1 MNPPLHLTPVILNY
15 LSSIGEQ
22 LGAINT
28 SYLQVP
34 RAELRKSNRI
44 RTIQASLAIEGNNL
58 TEEQVTAIL
67 ENKKV
72 LAPAKDIR
80 EVKNAI
86 AVYEKI
92 NDWKVFSFPSF
103 LKAHGLLMK
112 GLIPSAGKLR
122 TGGAGIIKAGGLAH
136 LAPPAKLL
144 GSLVRDLFSY
154 LKNGDHPLL
163 LKSCVFHYDI
173 EFIHP
178 FTDGNGRM
186 GRLWQTL
193 ILMKYNPVFAYLP
206 VESIIKKKQ
215 AAYYKALSNS
225 DKAGEC
231 SEFVEFMLGA
241 IAIALDEILEE
252 RQPVLTAQTRVELF
266 QQKVGEN
273 NFSRKNYLEQYKNI
287 SRATASRD
295 LRAAVEAGLLIIKG
309 DKRTARYR
317 FK

>member
-1 MNPPLHLTPVILNY
+1 MNPPLKITPAILNY

-28 SYLQVP
+28 SHLQVP
-34 RAELRKSNRI
+34 MAELRKSNRI

-58 TEEQVTAIL
+58 SEEQVTALL

-86 AVYEKI
+86 AVYEKL
-92 NDWKVFSFPSF
+92 NDWKVFSLPSF
-103 LKAHGLLMK
+103 LKAHAQLMK

-144 GSLVRDLFSY
+144 KPLVGNLFSY

-163 LKSCVFHYDI
+163 LKSCVFHYEV

-178 FTDGNGRM
+178 FVDGNGRV

-193 ILMKYNPVFAYLP
+193 ILMKYNPVFAYLS

-215 AAYYKALSNS
+215 AAYYKALSHS

-231 SEFVEFMLGA
+231 SQFVEFMLAA

-252 RQPVLTAQTRVELF
+252 RQPVLSAKARVELF
-266 QQKVGEN
+266 QDRVGKN
-273 NFSRKNYLEQYKNI
+273 SFTRKDYLEQYKNI
-287 SRATASRD
+287 SSATASRD
-295 LRAAVEAGLLIIKG
+295 LKAAVESGLLKIKG
-309 DKRTARYR
+309 DKRTASYR